1 MKIEKLAN
9 GYVKLTAEKG
19 IRSKV
24 TNRVY
29 SEVVCMEKEVEL
41 YEAVK

>member
-9 GYVKLTAEKG
+9 GYVRLSAKNG
-19 IRSKV
+19 VRSKV

-29 SEVVCMEKEVEL
+29 SEVICTEEDVEL
-41 YEAVK
+41 YEAVI